1 MLLGKMKGLSKE
13 KFFCVRKK
21 PLFGKNK
28 QISPA
33 IFYTFAKGKKGKT

>member
-1 MLLGKMKGLSKE
+1 MLSAKKEGLCKE